1 MQAGNGG
8 PSELAKASGKA
19 GFFLFLY
26 LEVLDAAFSFDGVIG
41 AFAITTDPILIAL
54 GLGLIGAMFVRSLT
68 VFLVR
73 KGTLNDYVY
82 LEHGAHWAIGAL
94 AAILLVGIGY
104 HVNEVVTGLIGVAFI
119 GAAFLS
125 SILRNR
131 RLAAEGGDVHGRP
144 PRNWRPTATTTGL
157 ISHVRAPP
165 LPHSANGEY
174 RVSVNLTKGQKVSL
188 AKRGGGSLS
197 LVRMGLGW
205 DAVKKR
211 GLFGS
216 RSQSI
221 DLDASAL
228 LFDAGGN
235 LVDAVWFQQLRS
247 RDGSVQHTGDNLTG
261 AGEGD
266 DESVI
271 VDLTRLSPAVT
282 QIVFTV
288 NSFTGQDFS
297 QIENA
302 FCRLV
307 DETTNEELARYELSG
322 SGRHNAQIMAKV
334 SRGGGGSGR

>member
-1 MQAGNGG
+1 M
-8 PSELAKASGKA
+8 
-19 GFFLFLY
+19 
-26 LEVLDAAFSFDGVIG
+26 
-41 AFAITTDPILIAL
+41 T
-54 GLGLIGAMFVRSLT
+54 
-68 VFLVR
+68 
-73 KGTLNDYVY
+73 
-82 LEHGAHWAIGAL
+82 
-94 AAILLVGIGY
+94 
-104 HVNEVVTGLIGVAFI
+104 
-119 GAAFLS
+119 
-125 SILRNR
+125 
-131 RLAAEGGDVHGRP
+131 
-144 PRNWRPTATTTGL
+144 
-157 ISHVRAPP
+157 ISM
-165 LPHSANGEY
+165 S
-174 RVSVNLTKGQKVSL
+174 KGQKVSL
-188 AKRGGGSLS
+188 AKRGGGSLTV
-197 LVRMGLGW
+197 VRMGLGW

-228 LFDAGGN
+228 LFDAAGN
-235 LVDAVWFQQLRS
+235 LVDAVWFRQLRS
-247 RDGSVQHTGDNLTG
+247 QDGSVVHTGDNLTG

-271 VDLTRLSPAVT
+271 VDLTRLSPVVT

-334 SRGGGGSGR
+334 GRGGDGAGAWTMTAIGAIASGRTFQDLLPATVGHL